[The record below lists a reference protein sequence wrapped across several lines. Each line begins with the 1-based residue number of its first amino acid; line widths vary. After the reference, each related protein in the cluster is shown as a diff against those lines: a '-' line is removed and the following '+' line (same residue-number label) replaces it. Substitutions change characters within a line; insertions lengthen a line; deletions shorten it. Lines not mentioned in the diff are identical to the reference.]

1 MSFNLSGNS
10 CLSEVFKNIFV
21 IEVTGVTFWSI
32 LEQILCVKSLKFLQ
46 CPAYKWNYL
55 IWARFDS
62 SKHLLKKV
70 LGRMFPAVYNF
81 SIYSVGDFDGQVAT
95 VNCSSNDDLTNILAT
110 SFSAA
115 SYFTSNI

>member
-1 MSFNLSGNS
+1 
-10 CLSEVFKNIFV
+10 
-21 IEVTGVTFWSI
+21 
-32 LEQILCVKSLKFLQ
+32 
-46 CPAYKWNYL
+46 
-55 IWARFDS
+55 
-62 SKHLLKKV
+62 
-70 LGRMFPAVYNF
+70 MFPAVYNF